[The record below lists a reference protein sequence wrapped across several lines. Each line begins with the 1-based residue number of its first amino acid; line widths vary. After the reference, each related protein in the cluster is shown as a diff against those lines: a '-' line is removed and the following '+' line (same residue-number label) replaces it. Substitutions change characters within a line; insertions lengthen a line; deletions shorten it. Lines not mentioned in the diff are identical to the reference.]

1 MSERN
6 RTIHDLSVEATFE
19 RILSRCQPLPAQSV
33 ALATAAG
40 CVLAE
45 AVIAPHALPPFANAG
60 MDGFA
65 VHVADLADA
74 TPQQPVV
81 LPIAGI
87 IQAGDAAT
95 TPLVRGTAIR
105 IMTGALLPPGAEA
118 VVPLED
124 AEALPDARVAFRQPT
139 SPKRHI
145 RPAGEDV
152 PAATVAIPAG
162 KLLRAAEVGL
172 CCAFGITTV
181 TVIPRPTVAIIST
194 GNELLEPHEPLVP
207 GKIRDANSL
216 ALAVAVGEYGAQPY
230 VAGIARDTQADLH
243 AKLDSALAAGANL
256 ILTSAGASAGDFDVV
271 SALMRAVDRLE
282 VWQVKM
288 KPGRPMLFGTY
299 GGVPLIGLPGN
310 PASALIV
317 AELFVKPAIA
327 RLRGLPATLPATVP
341 TILDAPQKGSKRR
354 HYVRAYVSREGN
366 EYYATT
372 RGIGHGSG
380 SLSTLVRGNALL
392 VIPEGSGEV
401 AAGSVV
407 DAILL

>member
-33 ALATAAG
+33 ALAAAAG

-95 TPLVRGTAIR
+95 TPLVRGTAMR

-124 AEALPDARVAFRQPT
+124 AEALPNARVAFRQPT

-181 TVIPRPTVAIIST
+181 P
-194 GNELLEPHEPLVP
+194 
-207 GKIRDANSL
+207 
-216 ALAVAVGEYGAQPY
+216 
-230 VAGIARDTQADLH
+230 AR
-243 AKLDSALAAGANL
+243 SALQ
-256 ILTSAGASAGDFDVV
+256 TAS
-271 SALMRAVDRLE
+271 R
-282 VWQVKM
+282 W
-288 KPGRPMLFGTY
+288 
-299 GGVPLIGLPGN
+299 PLRSVN
-310 PASALIV
+310 TAHS
-317 AELFVKPAIA
+317 
-327 RLRGLPATLPATVP
+327 RMWRGLPAIPKPICTPSSTP
-341 TILDAPQKGSKRR
+341 RWRR
-354 HYVRAYVSREGN
+354 EP
-366 EYYATT
+366 
-372 RGIGHGSG
+372 I
-380 SLSTLVRGNALL
+380 
-392 VIPEGSGEV
+392 
-401 AAGSVV
+401 
-407 DAILL
+407 